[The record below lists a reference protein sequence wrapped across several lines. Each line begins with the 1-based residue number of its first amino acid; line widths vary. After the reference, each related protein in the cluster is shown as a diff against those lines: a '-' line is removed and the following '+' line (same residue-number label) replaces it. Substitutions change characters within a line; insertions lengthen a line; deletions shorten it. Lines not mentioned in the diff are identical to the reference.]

1 MNRSGIQMNP
11 ETSSESHLNGTFPPS
26 PAVSQEQNHS
36 HPETQKING
45 KYGSPL
51 QTFFFYLYVYKSHI
65 EHTIVEKLDNI
76 FAEIVKVRVLLEKQQ
91 ENETAVVQSA
101 SDDHPLD
108 LNLPVASKDSLEDL
122 EHRLRSEPALKKQLV
137 IIIR

>member
-1 MNRSGIQMNP
+1 M
-11 ETSSESHLNGTFPPS
+11 
-26 PAVSQEQNHS
+26 
-36 HPETQKING
+36 
-45 KYGSPL
+45 
-51 QTFFFYLYVYKSHI
+51 
-65 EHTIVEKLDNI
+65 EKLDNI

-137 IIIR
+137 IIIMIIIQCYIQP